1 MGGSEL
7 LRKFGRNFVQPQ
19 FLAFA
24 IMFVPVWILGA
35 QMRPAAVE
43 DQVQEYKKRY
53 GYQVGQEA
61 HARNAKAMETIF
73 ERRHQHVGEY
83 TAGFQQPKDAKK

>member
-1 MGGSEL
+1 M

-24 IMFVPVWILGA
+24 IMAVPIWILGV
-35 QMRPAAVE
+35 QMRPATVD
-43 DQVQEYKKRY
+43 DQVQEYRKRY
-53 GYQVGQEA
+53 GYQFDQEA
-61 HARNAKAMETIF
+61 HARNAKALETIF

-83 TAGFQQPKDAKK
+83 TPGFQKPTDAKK